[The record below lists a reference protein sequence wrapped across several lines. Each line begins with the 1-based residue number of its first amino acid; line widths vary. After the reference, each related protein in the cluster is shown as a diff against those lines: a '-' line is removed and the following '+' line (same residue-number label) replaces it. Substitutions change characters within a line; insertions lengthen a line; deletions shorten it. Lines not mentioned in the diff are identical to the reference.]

1 MPTTFISPSKH
12 LGRTIKSNLVLSN
25 TAPGMSA
32 IAPQERTFQIQHSAN
47 KQYHPFRA
55 NHGFREVRLAP
66 MSEHRETWSPSP
78 TDAISEIL
86 RGEKQRAFSKNP
98 GGASTDRHNIDAR
111 NADRRYKF
119 EPRRG
124 Y

>member
-1 MPTTFISPSKH
+1 
-12 LGRTIKSNLVLSN
+12 
-25 TAPGMSA
+25 
-32 IAPQERTFQIQHSAN
+32 
-47 KQYHPFRA
+47 
-55 NHGFREVRLAP
+55 

>member
-25 TAPGMSA
+25 TALGMSA

-47 KQYHPFRA
+47 RQNRPFRA
-55 NHGFREVRLAP
+55 DHGFREVRLAL
-66 MSEHRETWSPSP
+66 MSEHRETQQVRKVPL
-78 TDAISEIL
+78 AIL
-86 RGEKQRAFSKNP
+86 RREKRRAFSKNP

-111 NADRRYKF
+111 NADRR
-119 EPRRG
+119 
-124 Y
+124 